1 MSEQDRDPECD
12 LRMES
17 RAREHFPELLEKMQA
32 SIKVIPMPA
41 DTNMNGDVF
50 GGWLMSQVDLSG
62 LVPVTRVSRGKA
74 ATVAVKE
81 FLFRA
86 PVYVG
91 DLVCCYTRI
100 ERIGSTSV
108 TVRVEAV
115 TEHPDERAPTHV
127 ASAELVYVCID
138 EHGNKRPVMANRAEP
153 KKEAT

>member
-1 MSEQDRDPECD
+1 MSEQDRDPACD

-17 RAREHFPELLEKMQA
+17 RAREHFPKLLENMQA
-32 SIKVIPMPA
+32 AIKVIPLPA

-50 GGWLMSQVDLSG
+50 GGWLMSQVDLAG
-62 LVPVTRVSRGKA
+62 LVPVTRISRGKA

-91 DLVCCYTRI
+91 DLVCCYTRV
-100 ERIGSTSV
+100 ERIGNTSV

-115 TEHPDERAPTHV
+115 TEHPDEREPTHV

-138 EHGNKRPVMANRAEP
+138 GKGNKRQVLANRPDKAS
-153 KKEAT
+153 